1 VYQQILANQS
11 DVLKSQNTP
20 ALEARPFF
28 FGTLKNRL
36 HDFKLH
42 RYRNVALF

>member
-1 VYQQILANQS
+1 LSTAYQQILANQS

-20 ALEARPFF
+20 AIRRLKRDLF

-42 RYRNVALF
+42 R